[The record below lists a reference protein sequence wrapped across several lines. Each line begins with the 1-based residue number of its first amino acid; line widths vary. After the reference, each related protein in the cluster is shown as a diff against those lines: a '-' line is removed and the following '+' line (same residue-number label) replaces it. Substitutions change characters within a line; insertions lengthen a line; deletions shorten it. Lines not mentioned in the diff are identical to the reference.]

1 MGQKHSKEESKEEL
15 EEPTK
20 IISTPHMRSKKP
32 SRANPSAFQ
41 TISGRESTRNIDALL
56 SQMGIHTSLDRDVKS
71 GCFVIRWLL
80 VDESSDSE
88 EIVIPKDDSQLRERV
103 QELYDK
109 RMNRYKARLSA
120 LYPEHS
126 QAGNVDISRFRTATM
141 SELVSYL
148 DTTTQMRLKSV
159 NHYFHKLIM
168 ISHYDV
174 SLSARTGWVDVI
186 NLSSFLR
193 RIRLYGEPKEHDLHQ
208 FTTMIQNDNFT
219 ELSSLE
225 FHHIGEWAL
234 LEILEALSRHVQ
246 RAVALG
252 ILSSSVQIELIIQES
267 DFTPFF
273 AKRFADVIN
282 NSLYHILFSIRFITK
297 SVEGLELLLK
307 NTNFSVCTH
316 LTRVNFNAVSLA
328 RHGFELFLHSLLGDT
343 SVTSV
348 PRLTHLLLANTTL
361 TDPCVVLLMDPATAG
376 LLSNLNTLDLSS
388 NRLTG
393 AAVDVLTSI
402 TRQFLLPNLECLA
415 LSDNCDCGHGFIA
428 PFALALAEGV
438 CPLLNSLALNHCGLN
453 TTDMDALT
461 VFLASPY
468 AENLRLLDIGNNR
481 GMLGSL
487 PQFFQCL
494 ACAPALRLQSLNLEG
509 VGIHPDVL
517 PQLKDF
523 LASPAIAAL
532 RCLYI
537 NNNQLDAK
545 CFLALLRGLVGAHD
559 LELTILDVSSNCIG
573 DFDTVSWEKFVYA
586 RQARHTRHA
595 WHGKYGKHGMHCK
608 QDQQEAQGQSSII
621 IHQLNFSHN
630 PLTNED
636 LALIACF
643 YERFTQIS
651 LLNEVDFEDNKISAR
666 GIGTFLNCFPRE
678 VPSALNKLSV
688 VSLSLRCVG
697 EVLHNWLCSPAA
709 SNLKKLIL
717 TNCNLC
723 KMDLT
728 YLINAFEISQY
739 TNHLQLLRL
748 SGNYEIDDDFIKD
761 FIRIY
766 SVEGLLPFIYELDVS
781 YTNVSKVGAY
791 ALLEFFDTHQYYS
804 LRRVNLVYTKIS
816 DHRAN
821 ILFNEFKKRFKGG
834 CML

>member
-1 MGQKHSKEESKEEL
+1 MGQKHSKEESREES
-15 EEPTK
+15 EEPEQT
-20 IISTPHMRSKKP
+20 IPTPHKRSKKP
-32 SRANPSAFQ
+32 SQPDPSTLQ
-41 TISGRESTRNIDALL
+41 TISGGDSTKSIDALL
-56 SQMGIHTSLDRDVKS
+56 SQMGIHTSLDHDTDS
-71 GCFVIRWLL
+71 
-80 VDESSDSE
+80 DDSSDSE
-88 EIVIPKDDSQLRERV
+88 EIVIPKDDSQLREMV

-126 QAGNVDISRFRTATM
+126 QLGSVDISRFRTATM

-148 DTTTQMRLKSV
+148 DTATQMRLKSV
-159 NHYFHKLIM
+159 NHYFHKLIR

-186 NLSSFLR
+186 HLSSFLR

-234 LEILEALSRHVQ
+234 LEILEALGRHVQ

-252 ILSSSVQIELIIQES
+252 ILSSSVQIELVIQES

-273 AKRFADVIN
+273 AKRFADVID

-307 NTNFSVCTH
+307 STHFSVCSH
-316 LTRVNFNAVSLA
+316 LTRVNFSSVSLA
-328 RHGFELFLHSLLGDT
+328 RRGFELFLHSLLGDASAT
-343 SVTSV
+343 EL
-348 PRLTHLLLANTTL
+348 PRLTHLLLSNTTL
-361 TDPCVVLLMDPATAG
+361 TDACIVLLVDLATAG
-376 LLSNLNTLDLSS
+376 LLSNLIVLDLSS

-393 AAVDVLTSI
+393 AAVDVLTTI
-402 TRQFLLPNLECLA
+402 ARQFLLPNLESLA
-415 LSDNCDCGHGFIA
+415 LSDNRDCGYGFLA
-428 PFALALAEGV
+428 PLALALAEGV
-438 CPLLNSLALNHCGLN
+438 CPLLGSLALNHCGLN
-453 TTDMDALT
+453 TTDMDALG
-461 VFLASPY
+461 VFLTSPY
-468 AENLRLLDIGNNR
+468 VENLHALDVGNNR
-481 GMLGSL
+481 GERDSL

-494 ACAPALRLQSLNLEG
+494 ARSPALRLQTLNLEG
-509 VGIHPDVL
+509 VGLHPSIL
-517 PQLKDF
+517 PQLQDF
-523 LASPAIAAL
+523 LASPALPAL
-532 RCLYI
+532 RCLCL
-537 NNNQLDAK
+537 NNNQLDAP

-559 LELTILDVSSNCIG
+559 LELTLLDVSSNAIG
-573 DFDTVSWEKFVYA
+573 AFDAAAWERFVYA
-586 RQARHTRHA
+586 RRTPHNLKGAHKPHNLKSAHELQS
-595 WHGKYGKHGMHCK
+595 
-608 QDQQEAQGQSSII
+608 QSSLI
-621 IHQLNFSHN
+621 IHRLDFSHN
-630 PLTNED
+630 PLSNED
-636 LALIACF
+636 LAWIARF
-643 YERFTQIS
+643 YERFTQIT

-666 GIGTFLNCFPRE
+666 GIGTFLNCFPVD
-678 VPSALNKLSV
+678 VPSALHKLSV

-709 SNLKKLIL
+709 SNLKKLVL

-728 YLINAFEISQY
+728 YLINAFEISEY

-748 SGNYEIDDDFIKD
+748 SGNYEVDDDFIKD

-781 YTNVSKVGAY
+781 YTSVSKVGAY
-791 ALLEFFDTHQYYS
+791 ALLEFFDTHPYYS

-816 DHRAN
+816 DHRAD
-821 ILFNEFKKRFKGG
+821 ILFQEFKKRFKGG

>member
-1 MGQKHSKEESKEEL
+1 MGQKHSKEESREES
-15 EEPTK
+15 EEPEQT
-20 IISTPHMRSKKP
+20 IPTPHKRSKKP
-32 SRANPSAFQ
+32 SQPDPSTLQ
-41 TISGRESTRNIDALL
+41 TISGGDSTKSIDALL
-56 SQMGIHTSLDRDVKS
+56 LQMGIHTSLDHDTDS
-71 GCFVIRWLL
+71 GCFVLFPLRL
-80 VDESSDSE
+80 DDSSDSE
-88 EIVIPKDDSQLRERV
+88 EIVIPKDDSQLREMV

-126 QAGNVDISRFRTATM
+126 QLGSVDISRFRTATM

-148 DTTTQMRLKSV
+148 DTATQMRLKSV
-159 NHYFHKLIM
+159 NHYFHKLIR

-186 NLSSFLR
+186 HLSSFLR

-234 LEILEALSRHVQ
+234 LEILEALGRHVQ

-252 ILSSSVQIELIIQES
+252 ILSSSVQIELVIQES

-273 AKRFADVIN
+273 AKRFADVID

-307 NTNFSVCTH
+307 STHFSVCSH
-316 LTRVNFNAVSLA
+316 LTRVNFSSVSLA
-328 RHGFELFLHSLLGDT
+328 RRGFELFLHSLLGDAST
-343 SVTSV
+343 TEL

-361 TDPCVVLLMDPATAG
+361 TDACVVLLVDLATAG
-376 LLSNLNTLDLSS
+376 LLSNLAVLDLSS

-393 AAVDVLTSI
+393 AAVDVLTTI
-402 TRQFLLPNLECLA
+402 ARQFLLPNLESLA
-415 LSDNCDCGHGFIA
+415 LSNNRDCGHGFLA
-428 PFALALAEGV
+428 PLALALAEGV
-438 CPLLNSLALNHCGLN
+438 CPLLGSLALNHCGLN
-453 TTDMDALT
+453 TTDMDALG
-461 VFLASPY
+461 VFLTSPY
-468 AENLRLLDIGNNR
+468 VENLHALDVGNNR
-481 GMLGSL
+481 GERGSL

-494 ACAPALRLQSLNLEG
+494 ARSPALRLQTLNLEG
-509 VGIHPDVL
+509 VGLHPSIL
-517 PQLKDF
+517 PQLQGF
-523 LASPAIAAL
+523 LASPALPAL
-532 RCLYI
+532 RCLCL
-537 NNNQLDAK
+537 NNNQLDAP

-559 LELTILDVSSNCIG
+559 LELTLLDVSSNAIG
-573 DFDTVSWEKFVYA
+573 TFDAAAWERFVYA
-586 RQARHTRHA
+586 RRTP
-595 WHGKYGKHGMHCK
+595 HGLHSLKGAHKPHDLKSAHEL
-608 QDQQEAQGQSSII
+608 QSQSSLI
-621 IHQLNFSHN
+621 IHRLDFSHN
-630 PLTNED
+630 PLSNED
-636 LALIACF
+636 LAWIARF
-643 YERFTQIS
+643 YERFTQIT

-666 GIGTFLNCFPRE
+666 GIGTFLNCFPVD

-709 SNLKKLIL
+709 SNLKKLVL

-728 YLINAFEISQY
+728 YLINAFEISEY

-748 SGNYEIDDDFIKD
+748 SGNYEVDDDFIKD

-781 YTNVSKVGAY
+781 YTSVSKVGAY
-791 ALLEFFDTHQYYS
+791 ALLEFFDTHPYYS

-816 DHRAN
+816 DHRAD
-821 ILFNEFKKRFKGG
+821 ILFQEFKKRFKGG